1 MEFPFRTFL
10 RDGTPA
16 VILDFN
22 PALERPYIGYVYGK
36 NSGQYHMQP
45 VTWRKDGTY
54 IDETKPRSL
63 DVEIP
68 SGG

>member
-1 MEFPFRTFL
+1 MELPFRTYL
-10 RDGTPA
+10 RDGNSA

-36 NSGQYHMQP
+36 YNGHYLMQP

-54 IDETKPRSL
+54 IDEKTPRSL
-63 DVEIP
+63 DVQIG
-68 SGG
+68 S